1 MKKILLTLLLFLI
14 ANPNLYSYKW
24 ELLGKEKIAGNA
36 DELYVID
43 KQVAYAIVTPFT
55 VCRTSDGGSNWEY
68 SVIPQEFHKG
78 YIYSASFLTDQIGF
92 LCLNN
97 TKKSTILKTT
107 DGAKHWTEL
116 ESGINK
122 PTTKIQFI
130 DEQYGVALGTKY
142 ENGTR
147 MPYGTSC
154 LYCTEDGGKT
164 WTEVVL
170 PTKAELFDMYAISK
184 NNIVCIGAEIKTET
198 PLAMQ
203 AAVWTSKD
211 NGRNW
216 TKAQLDANK
225 ADFTMAIS
233 FAKNGTGLA
242 GMNDGSLYKTTD
254 FGNTWS
260 KQSFQ
265 FNSKTPGSSTLS
277 LSFVDNT
284 FCTASDL
291 QGALTSADAG
301 NTWNRVPSSL
311 STIKK
316 LQFTDPQTGFV
327 LLTDYNIKKTTDGGK
342 SFSFVTIENKINK
355 NDILFIDQNIG
366 IILSGQPN
374 PTIER
379 TEDGGVTWQKAFET
393 SVESNTTGAGFVKAY
408 RHQSG
413 KLFALGSDFDPETK
427 QNKYFIYSSSDNGK
441 TWAKDA
447 KFDVSKLSRDLLLDE
462 QGTFWTNLG
471 NNLYRSNDLGEN
483 WTLVK
488 SFTQFSSMTFS
499 KRSNAIWAYNSGS
512 RILVYSSDNGF
523 SWKELS
529 TPLPFL
535 TSVYALGNQKAVIY
549 AFKQGVVDGT
559 LYQTDDGGAKW
570 RRILESWNPYFPNKP
585 FVIDENNVW
594 MAVGGESL
602 LNTTDGG
609 QTWGMICTTSQ
620 EDESLSNN
628 QGGCSNI
635 GYGVSA
641 CYFLD
646 NSTGWALGSFVTRYR
661 KEIST
666 STDGDPAS
674 ASSPKLFPIPC
685 EGSMTISFGNCGV
698 SEAAISVFGLLGNE
712 IVKESY
718 YRLDA
723 SGETD
728 LNLLG
733 LASGCYILKTR
744 INGLE
749 KSIPFLVK

>member
-1 MKKILLTLLLFLI
+1 MKKLLLTLLLFLI
-14 ANPNLYSYKW
+14 AYPNLYSYKW
-24 ELLGKEKIAGNA
+24 ELLGKDKIAGNA

-55 VCRTSDGGSNWEY
+55 VCKTTDGGSNWEY
-68 SVIPQEFHKG
+68 SVIPKEHHKG
-78 YIYSASFLTDQIGF
+78 YIYSASFLNDQIGF

-97 TKKSTILKTT
+97 TKTSTILKTT

-116 ESGINK
+116 ETDIDK
-122 PTTKIQFI
+122 PTTKIQFL

-142 ENGTR
+142 ESGTR
-147 MPYGTSC
+147 VPYGTSC

-164 WTEVVL
+164 WTEAAL
-170 PTKAELFDMYAISK
+170 PNRTELFDMYVISK
-184 NNIVCIGAEIKTET
+184 NNIVCIGAEIKSEN
-198 PLAMQ
+198 PLTMQ
-203 AAVWTSKD
+203 AAVWISKD

-216 TKAQLDANK
+216 TKAQLDDNK

-254 FGNTWS
+254 FGTSWS

-265 FNSKTPGSSTLS
+265 FNSKSPGSSTLS
-277 LSFVDNT
+277 LCFVDNT

-301 NTWNRVPSSL
+301 NTWNRVQGNLP
-311 STIKK
+311 TIKK
-316 LQFTDPQTGFV
+316 LQFTEPQTGFV
-327 LLTDYNIKKTTDGGK
+327 LLSDYNIKKTTDGGS
-342 SFSFVTIENKINK
+342 SFSFVTIENKVNK

-366 IILSGQPN
+366 IILSGQPR

-393 SVESNTTGAGFVKAY
+393 TNETGSTGAGFVKAY
-408 RHQSG
+408 LHQSG
-413 KLFALGSDFDPETK
+413 KLFALGSDFDSQTK
-427 QNKYFIYSSSDNGK
+427 QNIYFIYSSTDKGK

-462 QGTFWTNLG
+462 QGAFWTNLG
-471 NNLYRSNDLGEN
+471 NKLYRSNDFGEN

-488 SFTQFSSMTFS
+488 SFSQFSSVTFS
-499 KRSNAIWAYNSGS
+499 KRSNAIWAYNTGS
-512 RILVYSSDNGF
+512 RILVYSSDNGV
-523 SWKELS
+523 SWKEIS
-529 TPLPFL
+529 TPLPLL
-535 TSVYALGNQKAVIY
+535 TSVYAIGNQKAVIY

-559 LYQTDDGGAKW
+559 LYQTDDGGTKW
-570 RRILESWNPYFPNKP
+570 RRILESWNQYFPNKP
-585 FVIDENNVW
+585 FVVDENNVW

-602 LNTTDGG
+602 VNTTDGG

-620 EDESLSNN
+620 EDETLSTN
-628 QGGCSNI
+628 QSGCSNI

-661 KEIST
+661 KDIST
-666 STDGDPAS
+666 STDVDPAS

-685 EGSMTISFGNCGV
+685 EGSMTISFGNCGA
-698 SEAAISVFGLLGNE
+698 SEASISVFGLLGNE

-728 LNLLG
+728 LNLHG